1 MFPSPGR
8 EGRGRG
14 APRSLSAARR
24 DEEAR
29 SCRSICC
36 RQREETRSS
45 RRNGRRWRE
54 GGGKI
59 PLEKERVSAARQDEE
74 ARSCRSICCRR
85 RRRRDLVGGT
95 AVGGG
100 REEARS
106 HWKRKGG
113 DGRRRNPI
121 SEKKVFGVVA

>member
-1 MFPSPGR
+1 MR
-8 EGRGRG
+8 
-14 APRSLSAARR
+14 RR
-24 DEEAR
+24 DPVGVSVVGGE
-29 SCRSICC
+29 
-36 RQREETRSS
+36 
-45 RRNGRRWRE
+45 RRH
-54 GGGKI
+54 
-59 PLEKERVSAARQDEE
+59 
-74 ARSCRSICCRR
+74 
-85 RRRRDLVGGT
+85 DLVGGT